1 MQSSKYLVI
10 LGGSPR
16 GGELAWRSLYKY
28 VVDYL
33 EADLAICTGDKW
45 IKNQSFVKKAKF
57 KWIFDEP
64 DDWSDYYKE
73 NKVQNWQKAF
83 NLPNGAG
90 LIESGLIHFAIKDII
105 KKKHIQTV
113 KEYDYIIF
121 TRFDQMYVDYH
132 IKGLEEYV
140 VIPSG
145 EDYFGL
151 HDRHIVFSSKFAD
164 DYFGIMQFFTS
175 NYKLFEHLQYVNCE
189 IINKYHIDSFLDTNK
204 IARNKRFQFT
214 VANKDDSTNWR
225 KAKIK
230 LRFIKDLYLKYPDE
244 FLDSIKNYLD
254 IFHYKKLNYNSL
266 VFIYNYFLRT
276 LRIKLSSILK
286 TKST

>member
-90 LIESGLIHFAIKDII
+90 LIESGLIHFAIKVT
-105 KKKHIQTV
+105 QLA
-113 KEYDYIIF
+113 IF
-121 TRFDQMYVDYH
+121 YTPPISV
-132 IKGLEEYV
+132 
-140 VIPSG
+140 
-145 EDYFGL
+145 
-151 HDRHIVFSSKFAD
+151 
-164 DYFGIMQFFTS
+164 
-175 NYKLFEHLQYVNCE
+175 
-189 IINKYHIDSFLDTNK
+189 
-204 IARNKRFQFT
+204 
-214 VANKDDSTNWR
+214 
-225 KAKIK
+225 
-230 LRFIKDLYLKYPDE
+230 
-244 FLDSIKNYLD
+244 
-254 IFHYKKLNYNSL
+254 
-266 VFIYNYFLRT
+266 
-276 LRIKLSSILK
+276 
-286 TKST
+286 